1 MVANSTLSRANET
14 RSFLIYQDLAQLLIQ
29 QAKLLYKDD
38 KAFGVRFK
46 NNLLAVNVT
55 ILVWSLSTLIGLLLK
70 AQKRGESCIPK
81 INLKTSIANL
91 FFFNFDVHNVIALIF
106 LHL

>member
-38 KAFGVRFK
+38 KEFGVRFK

-55 ILVWSLSTLIGLLLK
+55 ILV
-70 AQKRGESCIPK
+70 
-81 INLKTSIANL
+81 
-91 FFFNFDVHNVIALIF
+91 
-106 LHL
+106 